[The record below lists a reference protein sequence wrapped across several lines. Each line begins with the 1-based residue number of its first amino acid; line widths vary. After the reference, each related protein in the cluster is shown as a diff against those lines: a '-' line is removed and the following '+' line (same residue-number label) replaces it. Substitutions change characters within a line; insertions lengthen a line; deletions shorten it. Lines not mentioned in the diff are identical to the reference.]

1 MGVSRLR
8 GVTLALALWSAG
20 FLVGTVTHSVDLALG
35 GLNVYAGFP
44 PPVRVF
50 WVSLTVL
57 DALVVVLLWRRL
69 RAAVVLAVVIVV
81 CDVGIN
87 TAVLVVHG
95 GLSPFGLVLQ
105 VAFGLL
111 VITTAPW
118 LWGRLRT
125 LRGNPITP

>member
-8 GVTLALALWSAG
+8 GVALVLALWSAG
-20 FLVGTVTHSVDLALG
+20 FLVGTATHTVDLALG
-35 GLNVYAGFP
+35 GLDVCAGFP

-57 DALVVVLLWRRL
+57 DALVVALLWRRS
-69 RAAVVLAVVIVV
+69 RAGVVLAVVIVV
-81 CDVGIN
+81 CDVGVN
-87 TAVLVVHG
+87 TAVFVVHG

-105 VAFGLL
+105 VVFGLL

-118 LWGRLRT
+118 LWGQLRT
-125 LRGNPITP
+125 FRVNPIAP